1 MRQKSQSCL
10 QFRVDET
17 ALRRHFLAAT
27 LNGGVLSGKAGG
39 IMAFGTNELIIVLV
53 AFFILFGAERLPK
66 LARSLGQA
74 KGEFHEGLKDI
85 EKAGTETEDD
95 LDRGGRTESAA
106 LAEKAEDAGVDVE
119 GKTPDEVEEEASE

>member
-1 MRQKSQSCL
+1 M
-10 QFRVDET
+10 DAT

-106 LAEKAEDAGVDVE
+106 LAEKAEEAGVDVE
-119 GKTPDEVEEEASE
+119 GKTPDEVEEETSE